1 VIDPFE
7 RAFGRL
13 DMDRDV
19 SNHQWE

>member
-1 VIDPFE
+1 MIDPFE
-7 RAFGRL
+7 RAFSRL